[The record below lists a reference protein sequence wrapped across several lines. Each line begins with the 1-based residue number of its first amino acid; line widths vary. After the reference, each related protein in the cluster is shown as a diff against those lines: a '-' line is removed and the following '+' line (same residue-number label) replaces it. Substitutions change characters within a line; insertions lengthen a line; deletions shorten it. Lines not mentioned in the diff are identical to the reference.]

1 LRKKKAQD
9 LPKGRRQVAPTDDE
23 EDVEGFGLFSQD
35 QQEPVRQS
43 KQSRVK
49 PNGKVQV

>member
-1 LRKKKAQD
+1 
-9 LPKGRRQVAPTDDE
+9 
-23 EDVEGFGLFSQD
+23 VEGFGLFSQD

-43 KQSRVK
+43 KHSRVK